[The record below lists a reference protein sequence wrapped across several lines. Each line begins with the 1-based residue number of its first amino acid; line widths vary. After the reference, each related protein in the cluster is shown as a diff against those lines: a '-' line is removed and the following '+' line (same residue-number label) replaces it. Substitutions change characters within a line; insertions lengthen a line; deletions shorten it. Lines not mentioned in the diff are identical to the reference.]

1 MIVENNPIDE
11 LLGEPISPQQQDEN
25 DKVLS
30 GTIEDILGTFDEQ
43 DIVTALEKLDEKH
56 GLGSVVADILSVFD
70 GTEMMEVPEKPD
82 EKPLVIP
89 VKEEYSPEKDLID
102 ELLQSPPMSVANGAE
117 AGLEVVPLMGQEAA
131 ENVLPSTSR
140 IDPKK
145 LLVTM
150 HGGTKYLPAQ
160 ARAFLFRMYFP
171 LWSIETEVLEYIPDE
186 MILAG
191 NPRNTNL
198 PNSAGII
205 PPMHIAGRATVTA
218 YVKNEE
224 GRIMGMARK
233 TWSAEKNPK
242 LASFVLEAAESGA
255 ISRAIAVATGIGML
269 SGAYDFH
276 EMRMTEKPLRL
287 E

>member
-1 MIVENNPIDE
+1 MTTENNQIDE
-11 LLGEPISPQQQDEN
+11 LLGEPISPQQQEEN

-30 GTIEDILGTFDEQ
+30 GAIEDILGTFDEQ
-43 DIVTALEKLDEKH
+43 DIVTALEKLDEK
-56 GLGSVVADILSVFD
+56 GAVEALGELA
-70 GTEMMEVPEKPD
+70 TELRKLD
-82 EKPLVIP
+82 EKPTIIP

-131 ENVLPSTSR
+131 ENVLPSTSK

-160 ARAFLFRMYFP
+160 ARVFLFRMYFP

-198 PNSAGII
+198 SNSAGII

-224 GRIMGMARK
+224 GRVIGMARK
-233 TWSAEKNPK
+233 TWSAEKNLK